1 MSTTVLTQNVS
12 PVRGPDTSAR
22 PVTLR
27 RTVVAEWIKFRGL
40 RSTLWTLVAMVA
52 LLVTVSVL
60 AAWGTTI
67 EMVDAGPGQGN
78 VAQYLSA
85 GYQLAQLA
93 VAALGVLAMGG
104 EYSTGAIRTTLATV
118 PRRWMVLVAKA
129 IVLGGT
135 IAVVTMVS
143 MVGSFVAT
151 MPFHATLGLE
161 LDFGDSE
168 MVRMLVGLPL
178 YLVAIA
184 LLSLAIGA
192 LMRHTAGG
200 LTLVIALLLVVENV
214 IALVPLRL
222 FDLVSPFLPMTAG
235 SKMLFDSDTLAAID
249 SMNTGPSLTPWAGF
263 GVLVAWA
270 VTLLALAMVSLRRRD
285 A

>member
-1 MSTTVLTQNVS
+1 MSTTTLAAKNS
-12 PVRGPDTSAR
+12 PERVQDTTAG

-40 RSTLWTLVAMVA
+40 RSTRWTLVAMVA
-52 LLVTVSVL
+52 LLVAVSVL
-60 AAWGTTI
+60 AAWGTTTQ
-67 EMVDAGPGQGN
+67 MVDAGPGLGN
-78 VAQYLSA
+78 VAQYVTA

-93 VAALGVLAMGG
+93 VAVLGVLAMGG
-104 EYSTGAIRTTLATV
+104 EYSTGGIRTTLATV

-129 IVLGGT
+129 IVLGGS
-135 IAVVTMVS
+135 IAAVTLVS
-143 MVGSFVAT
+143 MVASFVAT
-151 MPFHATLGLE
+151 MPFHDTLGIE
-161 LDFGDSE
+161 LDLGDSE
-168 MVRMLVGLPL
+168 VVRMLVGLPL
-178 YLVAIA
+178 YLVAIS
-184 LLSLAIGA
+184 LLALAIGG

-235 SKMLFDSDTLAAID
+235 SKVLFDSDTLAAID
-249 SMNTGPSLTPWAGF
+249 NMNTGPNLSPWLGF
-263 GVLVAWA
+263 AVLVAWA
-270 VTLLALAMVSLRRRD
+270 VTLLALAMVALRRRD